1 MVLFFSHFRYT
12 KWLWGMGKSW
22 LGIPSIRTHEWTNDI
37 SLKEWWTMMPSNAI
51 ANRKTMATLNMLVSW
66 TI

>member
-1 MVLFFSHFRYT
+1 
-12 KWLWGMGKSW
+12 MGKSW